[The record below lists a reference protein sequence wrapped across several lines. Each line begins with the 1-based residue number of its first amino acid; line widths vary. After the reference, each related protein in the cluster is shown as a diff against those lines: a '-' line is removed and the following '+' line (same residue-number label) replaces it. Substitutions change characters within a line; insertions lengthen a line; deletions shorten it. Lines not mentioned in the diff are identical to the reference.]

1 MKRTV
6 VITGFLTTFLLSSL
20 AAFAQSQSRS
30 EILKELRAKRAEA
43 DALEKLYLAPSEE
56 DLMRYAEFLKLPNTG
71 IIRLLPREK
80 FDDVMYK
87 DNDAMYKGIKKTI
100 QMRGGG
106 SYYSFVRKTQEYGYG
121 SDLSLERNQFKV
133 GFAGADYGMLT
144 DIGDVEIE
152 NVAPDNKAVN
162 ALGSYRAARE
172 EQVAR
177 VEYRK
182 FAQGAEIDGTHVY
195 SRVPMRSNA
204 TYVLRSINYLSSD
217 VLVAFRVVRVDSD
230 GSATIV
236 WKIIKKFSTPKLNPK
251 EPTVI
256 G

>member
-1 MKRTV
+1 MKRSI
-6 VITGFLTTFLLSSL
+6 VITVFLTTFLFSSL
-20 AAFAQSQSRS
+20 VAFAQTQSRS
-30 EILKELRAKRAEA
+30 DILKELKTKRAEA
-43 DALEKLYLAPSEE
+43 DALEALYLAPSEK
-56 DLMRYAEFLKLPNTG
+56 DRMRYAEFLKLPDTG

-80 FDDVMYK
+80 FDDVEYK

-106 SYYSFVRKTQEYGYG
+106 SYYSFVRKTQVYGYG
-121 SDLSLERNQFKV
+121 SDLSLERDHFKV

-144 DIGDVEIE
+144 DIGNVEIE
-152 NVAPDNKAVN
+152 NVAPDNKAVY

-177 VEYRK
+177 VEYKK
-182 FAQGAEIDGTHVY
+182 FFQGAEIAGIHVY
-195 SRVPMRSNA
+195 STVPMRING
-204 TYVLRSINYLSSD
+204 TYLLRSINYLSSD

-236 WKIIKKFSTPKLNPK
+236 WKIIKKFSMPKLNPK
-251 EPTVI
+251 EPIVI